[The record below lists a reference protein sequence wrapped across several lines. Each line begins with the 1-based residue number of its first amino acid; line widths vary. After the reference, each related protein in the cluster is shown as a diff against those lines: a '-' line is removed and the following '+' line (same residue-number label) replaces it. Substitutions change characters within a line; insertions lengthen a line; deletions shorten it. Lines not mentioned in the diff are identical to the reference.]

1 MRKVIIIMSL
11 MSVLALCVL
20 ACSSQVYEFSE
31 DVAATEA
38 TQSRGVPQIT
48 ERQRQVNEVAKHIK
62 FEKDTFFIE
71 ITLDEAMQRGV
82 SADIY
87 NKWLERLEEYTLK
100 ARKTIAN
107 GGKFYFVN
115 AFAQAADSLKPA
127 DDIPI
132 PMPVNQT
139 SK

>member
-38 TQSRGVPQIT
+38 TQSRGVPFSDSRSQYA
-48 ERQRQVNEVAKHIK
+48 EVINHTK
-62 FEKDTFFIE
+62 FEKDTFYLT
-71 ITLDEAMQRGV
+71 ITLEEAQQRGV
-82 SADIY
+82 SIDVY

-100 ARKTIAN
+100 AREIRAT
-107 GGKFYFVN
+107 GGTLYFVN
-115 AFAQAADSLKPA
+115 GLAQDTDSVKSLN
-127 DDIPI
+127 D
-132 PMPVNQT
+132 
-139 SK
+139 

>member
-38 TQSRGVPQIT
+38 TQSRGLPRFSDSRSQYA
-48 ERQRQVNEVAKHIK
+48 EVINHTK
-62 FEKDTFFIE
+62 FEKDTFYLT
-71 ITLDEAMQRGV
+71 ITLEEAQQRGV
-82 SADIY
+82 SIDVY

-100 ARKTIAN
+100 AREIRAT
-107 GGKFYFVN
+107 GGTFYFVN
-115 AFAQAADSLKPA
+115 GLAQDTDSVKPA